1 MTLLSFLIVLSF
13 DVSEYISLLWNF
25 VWDFPIIYMRLS
37 EQKSVIRLTPIDLT
51 ILRWL
56 HTDWNTLENGVSVA
70 FGFGVE
76 VLELR
81 ASEGG
86 GRIY

>member
-1 MTLLSFLIVLSF
+1 
-13 DVSEYISLLWNF
+13 
-25 VWDFPIIYMRLS
+25 MRLS

-86 GRIY
+86 GAK

>member
-1 MTLLSFLIVLSF
+1 
-13 DVSEYISLLWNF
+13 
-25 VWDFPIIYMRLS
+25 MRLS

-86 GRIY
+86 GPHILYSNQKLRGGVSGCSPREPDD

>member
-1 MTLLSFLIVLSF
+1 
-13 DVSEYISLLWNF
+13 
-25 VWDFPIIYMRLS
+25 MRLS

-86 GRIY
+86 GRTETYGKPKTSRRRFGEFSA

>member
-1 MTLLSFLIVLSF
+1 MKIYEAAGSK
-13 DVSEYISLLWNF
+13 ISH
-25 VWDFPIIYMRLS
+25 S
-37 EQKSVIRLTPIDLT
+37 AHAIDLT

-86 GRIY
+86 GEL

>member
-1 MTLLSFLIVLSF
+1 
-13 DVSEYISLLWNF
+13 
-25 VWDFPIIYMRLS
+25 MRLS

-86 GRIY
+86 GRTVIYCNQKLRGGVPGCSPREPDD

>member
-1 MTLLSFLIVLSF
+1 
-13 DVSEYISLLWNF
+13 
-25 VWDFPIIYMRLS
+25 MRLS

-86 GRIY
+86 GRIYKVTKKLRGGVSGCSPREPDD

>member
-1 MTLLSFLIVLSF
+1 
-13 DVSEYISLLWNF
+13 
-25 VWDFPIIYMRLS
+25 MRLS

-86 GRIY
+86 GRTVIYCNQKLRGRFGLFSA

>member
-1 MTLLSFLIVLSF
+1 
-13 DVSEYISLLWNF
+13 
-25 VWDFPIIYMRLS
+25 MRLS

-86 GRIY
+86 GPGRMYIK

>member
-1 MTLLSFLIVLSF
+1 
-13 DVSEYISLLWNF
+13 
-25 VWDFPIIYMRLS
+25 MRLS

-86 GRIY
+86 GRTVIYCNQKLRGGVSGCSPREPDD